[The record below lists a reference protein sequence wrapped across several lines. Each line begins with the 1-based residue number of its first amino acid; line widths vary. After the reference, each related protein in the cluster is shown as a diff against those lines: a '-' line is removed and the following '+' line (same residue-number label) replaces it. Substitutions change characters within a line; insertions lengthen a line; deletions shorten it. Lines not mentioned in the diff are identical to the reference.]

1 MASSN
6 PFVQSVDLPNEVPPS
21 DTFKIPVVVGQ
32 GDGPDPWL
40 SSGGCTSQ
48 NLDITAWVT
57 PVTLWVDGERV
68 ATRELCLANKN
79 TKSTE
84 FSLSIRSDSRVAVK
98 VHPVGDV
105 HPIGQTWEDNL
116 GTVADDVS
124 ANISVSEDASDPSE
138 DSSTGLLAW
147 LDTAAKR
154 IGTSVNML
162 AAGIVVAAIA
172 FLLI

>member
-1 MASSN
+1 
-6 PFVQSVDLPNEVPPS
+6 
-21 DTFKIPVVVGQ
+21 
-32 GDGPDPWL
+32 
-40 SSGGCTSQ
+40 
-48 NLDITAWVT
+48 
-57 PVTLWVDGERV
+57 
-68 ATRELCLANKN
+68 
-79 TKSTE
+79 
-84 FSLSIRSDSRVAVK
+84 
-98 VHPVGDV
+98 VGDV